1 MIYHSTHMCIDL
13 RIFNNIIRST
23 VLLILFGG
31 SALASEKTYGDA
43 KCSVVSIYDG
53 DTIFVDV
60 HGWPDIIGKRIPVR
74 ISGIDTPERGDKNA
88 NIREMASQARMFV
101 VSKVRGKQLLEIK
114 NMRRDKYFRIVAD
127 IIIDGE
133 NIGETLI
140 KKGLAK
146 KYDGGTKSKW
156 TDLDYNEYVKRSNN
170 R

>member
-1 MIYHSTHMCIDL
+1 MFIGQK
-13 RIFNNIIRST
+13 IFNNAIGFAIS
-23 VLLILFGG
+23 LMLFGG
-31 SALASEKTYGDA
+31 SVLASEKTYGDA

-53 DTIFVDV
+53 DTIFVDI

-74 ISGIDTPERGDKNA
+74 ISGIDTPERDDKNV

-101 VSKVRGKQLLEIK
+101 VAKVRGKQLLEIK
-114 NMRRDKYFRIVAD
+114 NMKRDKYFRIVAD
-127 IIIDGE
+127 IVIDGE

-156 TDLDYNEYVKRSNN
+156 TDLDYNEYVKKSNN